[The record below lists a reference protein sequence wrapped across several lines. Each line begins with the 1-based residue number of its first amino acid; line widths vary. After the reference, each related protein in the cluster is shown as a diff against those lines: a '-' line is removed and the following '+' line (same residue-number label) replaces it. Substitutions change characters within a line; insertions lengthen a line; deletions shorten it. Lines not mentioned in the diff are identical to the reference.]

1 MIIQTMTQLLILC
14 PLIFLA
20 GFVDAIAG
28 GGGLISLNSYQ
39 AVGIRDQF
47 ALGTNKFSSFLG
59 GTVASINYIRTG
71 NIHLPSLIPSVVC
84 ALIGSYLGSSVAIGL
99 SGRAFNLIML
109 IATPVVA
116 FLVFFKKDYSSHK
129 ENGKSLAA
137 YIVLGAL
144 IGLIVGFYDG
154 FYGPGAGMFM
164 QFGFIMIAG
173 LEVKKACGNSRIVNW
188 SSNLAA
194 LFNFVRFGFVR
205 YEVAIACAAFSML
218 GSFLGSRLAIKKDV
232 KIVRP
237 VMLVVTGLLFV
248 KLILDYTGFTV

>member
-1 MIIQTMTQLLILC
+1 MAQLLILC

-20 GFVDAIAG
+20 GFIDAIAG

-39 AVGIRDQF
+39 AVGIRDQY
-47 ALGTNKFSSFLG
+47 ALGTNKFSSLVG
-59 GTVASINYIRTG
+59 CTVASVNYIRTG
-71 NIHLPSLIPSVVC
+71 NIHLPSLIPSVIC
-84 ALIGSYLGSSVAIGL
+84 ALTGSFFGSKVALGL

-116 FLVFFKKDYSSHK
+116 LLVFFKKDYSPRSQK
-129 ENGKSLAA
+129 TRSTAS
-137 YIVLGAL
+137 YVFLGAL
-144 IGLIVGFYDG
+144 IGLVVGFYDG

-173 LEVKKACGNSRIVNW
+173 LEIKKACGNARIVNW

-194 LFNFVRFGFVR
+194 LFNFVRYGYVV
-205 YEVAIACAAFSML
+205 YEIAIVCALFSIL
-218 GSFLGSRLAIKKDV
+218 GNFIGSRLAIRKDV

-237 VMLVVTGLLFV
+237 AMLIVTGLLFV
-248 KLILDYTGFTV
+248 KLVIDYAGFAA

>member
-1 MIIQTMTQLLILC
+1 MTQLVILC

-20 GFVDAIAG
+20 GFVDSIAG

-47 ALGTNKFSSFLG
+47 ALGTNKFSSLLG

-84 ALIGSYLGSSVAIGL
+84 ALGGSYLGSAVAIGL
-99 SGRAFNLIML
+99 SGKAFNLIML

-116 FLVFFKKDYSSHK
+116 LLVFFKRDYSSHEEQK
-129 ENGKSLAA
+129 KSLAL
-137 YIVLGAL
+137 YILLGAL
-144 IGLIVGFYDG
+144 IGLVVGFYDG

-188 SSNLAA
+188 ASNLSA
-194 LFNFVRFGFVR
+194 LFNFIRFGYVRF
-205 YEVAIACAAFSML
+205 EIALVCAVFSML
-218 GSFLGSRLAIKKDV
+218 GSYLGSRLAIKKDV
-232 KIVRP
+232 KVVRP
-237 VMLVVTGLLFV
+237 VMLCVTGLLFV
-248 KLILDYTGFTV
+248 KLLLDYTGVMV

>member
-1 MIIQTMTQLLILC
+1 MTQLLILS

-71 NIHLPSLIPSVVC
+71 NIHVPSLIPSVLC
-84 ALIGSYLGSSVAIGL
+84 ALLGSYLGSSVAITL

-109 IATPVVA
+109 IATPIVA
-116 FLVFFKKDYSSHK
+116 LLVFFKKDYSKHQ
-129 ENGKSLAA
+129 ETEKSLAV
-137 YIVLGAL
+137 YIALGAL
-144 IGLIVGFYDG
+144 IGLVVGFYDG

-188 SSNLAA
+188 ASNLAA

-205 YEVAIACAAFSML
+205 YEIAVVCAAFSML
-218 GSFLGSRLAIKKDV
+218 GNFMGSRLAIKKDV
-232 KIVRP
+232 KVVRP
-237 VMLVVTGLLFV
+237 VMLLVTGLLFV
-248 KLILDYTGFTV
+248 KLILDYTGVTV